1 MLRLASVTCTATLI
15 LLAAKNWATR
25 PDRRPLGNALLSE
38 PEMQSPAIIVGPHRI
53 ATSMW
58 LRFVALP
65 QRVPVPAVA
74 HRRWGPPVINVID
87 RLPPRNDWL
96 HIGATL
102 ATPNSGGAS
111 AAG

>member
-25 PDRRPLGNALLSE
+25 PD
-38 PEMQSPAIIVGPHRI
+38 MQSPAIIVGPHRI